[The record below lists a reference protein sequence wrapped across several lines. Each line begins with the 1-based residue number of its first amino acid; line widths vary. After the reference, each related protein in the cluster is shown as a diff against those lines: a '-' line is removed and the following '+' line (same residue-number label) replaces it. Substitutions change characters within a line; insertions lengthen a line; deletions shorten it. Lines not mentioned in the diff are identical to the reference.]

1 MDPKANFPTTYHSID
16 IFITH
21 ADKGNVTVILNR
33 SDYNKRILQLVNDNS
48 IYKKINYNP
57 LKLLKKDTCKLLE
70 NWRVKDFLG
79 KNITKKDIS
88 LNNTNLPRI
97 YGLP

>member
-1 MDPKANFPTTYHSID
+1 M
-16 IFITH
+16 
-21 ADKGNVTVILNR
+21 
-33 SDYNKRILQLVNDNS
+33 
-48 IYKKINYNP
+48 
-57 LKLLKKDTCKLLE
+57 LKKDTCKLLE

-97 YGLP
+97 YGLPKIHKQYFPLRPVVSLIKELYSIRRQALENPPRDVIVKN